1 MRTRSLGDVEVSS
14 IGMGC
19 WPIAHRARELGQTAV
34 DATVHAALDAGVR
47 FFDTARAYCPRDENG
62 FGERQLADALT
73 RADVDR
79 DEVVVATKIVS
90 TRAPGGAWVADGS
103 PEAVHA
109 FTREAL
115 ANLGVERI
123 DLLQAHTVDGSV
135 PWAETV
141 GALREVRDEG
151 LAAAIGVS
159 NVTAAEVR
167 EAHAVVPLASV
178 QNESGADGIDEEVL
192 RVCSELGIGF
202 LPYSPFG
209 GPHRAGRLEDRHPVL
224 ARVAARHDA
233 TPHQVCLAWLLAL
246 DPVVVPI
253 PGATRPATIRASAA
267 AAALEPELDEGDL
280 AALDAALRR
289 DP

>member
-1 MRTRSLGDVEVSS
+1 VETRSLGDVEVTA

-19 WPIAHRARELGQTAV
+19 WPIADRAHELGRAGV
-34 DATVHAALDAGVR
+34 DATVRAALGAGVR
-47 FFDTARAYCPRDENG
+47 LFDTARAYCPRDENG
-62 FGERQLADALT
+62 FGERQLADALGRT
-73 RADVDR
+73 DVDR
-79 DEVVVATKIVS
+79 DEVVVATKVVS
-90 TRAPGGAWVADGS
+90 TRAPGGSWVADGT
-103 PEAVHA
+103 PAAVHA

-123 DLLQAHTVDGSV
+123 DLLQAHTVDPRV

-159 NVTAAEVR
+159 NVTAAQVR
-167 EAHAVVPLASV
+167 EAHAIVALASV

-192 RVCSELGIGF
+192 GTCSELGVGF

-224 ARVAARHDA
+224 AEVAARHGA
-233 TPHQVCLAWLLAL
+233 TAHQVCLAWLLAL

-253 PGATRPATIRASAA
+253 PGATRPGTISASAA
-267 AAALEPELDEGDL
+267 ATDLRLDEEDL
-280 AALDAALRR
+280 TVLDAALRR
-289 DP
+289 DR